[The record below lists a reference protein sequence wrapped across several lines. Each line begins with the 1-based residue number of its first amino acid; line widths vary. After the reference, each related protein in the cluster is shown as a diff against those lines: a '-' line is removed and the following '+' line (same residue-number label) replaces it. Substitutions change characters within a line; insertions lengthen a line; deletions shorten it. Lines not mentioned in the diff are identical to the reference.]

1 MNEKILMKIL
11 EKVEEQNS
19 KIDSLISENEQLRKE
34 LAEVKDEVKE
44 TKENAQETKD
54 ETKKFYKA
62 LAEEVVMTLA
72 DFIKKAL
79 DKNDEKLMGEIDEKL
94 KGIAGLIDNGEKF
107 EKLKEYIHSEL
118 SEAGKE
124 LVAVLSGN
132 QANISD
138 NLIQHHKDVL
148 NRLNKMEYEI
158 KTEIKT
164 IRDPLYRNRLPDG
177 TVSIGL
183 PVR

>member
-1 MNEKILMKIL
+1 MNEDILIKIL

-19 KIDSLISENEQLRKE
+19 KVDSLISENEQLRKE

-44 TKENAQETKD
+44 AKENAQETKE

-79 DKNDEKLMGEIDEKL
+79 DKNDEKLIGEIDEKL

-107 EKLKEYIHSEL
+107 EKLKEYIHNEL
-118 SEAGKE
+118 YKTGEAITGD
-124 LVAVLSGN
+124 LSSN
-132 QANISD
+132 QVTISD
-138 NLIQHHKDVL
+138 NIIQHHKDVL
-148 NRLNKMEYEI
+148 NRLDKMEYEI

-177 TVSIGL
+177 TISIGRH
-183 PVR
+183 VK